1 MARAPRLACMVAA
14 LATAGCLLSSTP
26 QAVAEIPA
34 AEPLD
39 GPEAVALAL
48 ETGEPV
54 VATEL
59 TDEHTLVTADP
70 ETGLLTAELSAQ
82 VARVSDGD
90 GGWREPS
97 ATLIAGPDGAWVA
110 EASVLPVSIAGGDG
124 AFLTL
129 GEGDAEASFSW
140 PETLPVPSVSDNL
153 ATFAEVAPGVDLVV
167 RAAVDG
173 AETYLV
179 VKDAAAAQEPLVRS
193 VPISIEAP
201 GLERADTE
209 SGGISF
215 LDEAGDER
223 IAIPPAYLWDLA
235 GQPEEAT
242 VADLLDA
249 AEGAQVVA
257 LPVEDAVAARGGAPL
272 PATFAMSEE
281 ALALL
286 DDPATVYPV
295 VIDPSATVQSYAVR
309 VTQDFNKYNSDI
321 GSRAK
326 LGYNGWSSPYYK
338 SRMYYQFRWPRNA
351 DESLISAAQVRVATF
366 HFVQTHSA
374 QHNCSDNDFGPS
386 VKLQFHNTISSDT
399 TWSNQPGVHSSS
411 GSVSNDYAVG
421 HEDVC
426 KKTYTQKWIVS
437 SGVTSERT
445 NYATRTTV
453 TIGLRSNDEADKNGW
468 REYKHSSGTSP
479 KLDVVYEPEP
489 PTPTGFSISNGAP
502 SNPLVARAANIQLRA
517 NVALASGFSCG
528 QTNCLQAEF
537 TVYKGTT
544 LVKNATLSA
553 GWQPGSAL
561 PPFIPINGLTD
572 GSYTVH
578 VRAFNNHTG
587 LYSINPATFTFSVDL
602 PPGAPTWSWDKTDW
616 NDPFTVP
623 ASKQLAILVSGVP
636 ADHRVCVQIDD
647 VNVDLDPQP
656 NEVCG
661 VPATGGRINLPALP
675 ATPYGQ
681 STKVAVALKDA
692 HSAGAWSVQQVTVA

>member
-223 IAIPPAYLWDLA
+223 IAIPPAYLWDSA

-366 HFVQTHSA
+366 HFVQTHSP

-479 KLDVVYEPEP
+479 KLEVEYEPEP
-489 PTPTGFSISNGAP
+489 PAPTGFSITNSPA
-502 SNPLVARAANIQLRA
+502 SHPLVATAANINLRVKA
-517 NVALASGFSCG
+517 ALAEGLACQQHADCF
-528 QTNCLQAEF
+528 QAEF
-537 TVYKGTT
+537 TVYRGQT
-544 LVKNATLSA
+544 LVKDKTLSSFVI
-553 GWQPGSAL
+553 PTGSNLATV
-561 PPFIPINGLTD
+561 PVNGLTD
-572 GSYTVH
+572 GVYTVK
-578 VRAFNNHTG
+578 VRAYNRVTD
-587 LYSINPATFTFSVDL
+587 LYSTTSSEFQFTVDL
-602 PPGAPTWSWDKTDW
+602 PPAAPTWSWSIPNWT
-616 NDPFTVP
+616 NLPSVP
-623 ASKQLAILVSGVP
+623 SGQPLPILISNVP
-636 ADHRVCVQIDD
+636 PNTKACVQIGPTQIDM
-647 VNVDLDPQP
+647 DLTDPLEMCILP
-656 NEVCG
+656 VS
-661 VPATGGRINLPALP
+661 GGITIPSFA
-675 ATPYGQ
+675 YGAD
-681 STKVAVALKDA
+681 TTVGVALKDA
-692 HSAGAWSVQQVTVA
+692 YSVSAWTFKDVKPR